1 MDALEYGM
9 FFCGSMAG
17 FLAILLPLAKLADWL
32 QKKLDEF
39 NEYNDNDQ
47 LNESKQQ

>member
-1 MDALEYGM
+1 MGAIEYGM

-17 FLAILLPLAKLADWL
+17 FLAILLALAKVADWL

-39 NEYNDNDQ
+39 NEYNDNNQ
-47 LNESKQQ
+47 LNENEQ

>member
-17 FLAILLPLAKLADWL
+17 FLAISLPLVALTDWI

-39 NEYNDNDQ
+39 NEYNDNNQ
-47 LNESKQQ
+47 LNEQEQ

>member
-17 FLAILLPLAKLADWL
+17 FLAISLPLVALTDWL

-39 NEYNDNDQ
+39 NEQQDN
-47 LNESKQQ
+47 QQSNNQQQ

>member
-1 MDALEYGM
+1 MDILDYGM

-17 FLAILLPLAKLADWL
+17 FLAILLLLAKLADWL

-39 NEYNDNDQ
+39 N
-47 LNESKQQ
+47 